1 MKKTSRRPAIAGHW
15 FILGAALLWGTC
27 GTAQAFS
34 PAGFDPKVV
43 GELRLIIGGT
53 ALMLMALKQRGL
65 GQWSDWKI
73 IPTLIAAC
81 FIASFQI
88 CFFSA
93 VAKTGVAVG
102 TVVAVGSAP
111 IVGGLLGRIFRA
123 EELNGRWYVATVLA
137 IGGCTLLSLSSG
149 DITVDLIGI
158 LLALGAGM
166 SYSGYSLM
174 IKGMLGR
181 VSSNAVMAV
190 IVCLA
195 ALLLSPL
202 LVNVDPKW
210 LWQPSSVL
218 VLLHLGLIT
227 MAVGYGLFAV
237 GLQTVNIATATT
249 LALAEPLTAA
259 LLGVVVLGE
268 QLTTQALLGI
278 VLIFSGLVVLV
289 AKRRQ
294 NVQHAITT

>member
-1 MKKTSRRPAIAGHW
+1 MKSAAVATTSTIGGHW

-43 GELRLIIGGT
+43 GELRLVIGGT
-53 ALMLMALKQRGL
+53 ALMLMAIKNKEL
-65 GQWSDWKI
+65 GQWSDWKVL
-73 IPTLIAAC
+73 PTLIAAF

-111 IVGGLLGRIFRA
+111 IIGGLLGRIFRG
-123 EELNGRWYVATVLA
+123 EYLSRRWYMATVLA
-137 IGGCTLLSLSSG
+137 ISGCTLLSLSSG
-149 DITVDLIGI
+149 EVTVDPIGI
-158 LLALGAGM
+158 LLALGAGI
-166 SYSGYSLM
+166 SYAGYSLM
-174 IKGMLGR
+174 IKGMLTRIAPNGI
-181 VSSNAVMAV
+181 MAV

-202 LVNVDPKW
+202 LFDIDQEW
-210 LWQPSSVL
+210 LWQPSSIL
-218 VLLHLGLIT
+218 VLLHLGIIT
-227 MAVGYGLFAV
+227 MAVGYAIFAM

-259 LLGVVVLGE
+259 VLGVVVLGE
-268 QLTTQALLGI
+268 YLTTQAMFGI
-278 VLIFSGLVVLV
+278 ALIFSGLVVLV
-289 AKRRQ
+289 IKQR
-294 NVQHAITT
+294 IPS

>member
-1 MKKTSRRPAIAGHW
+1 MEETANRPSIGGHW

-43 GELRLIIGGT
+43 GELRLVIGAT
-53 ALMLMALKQRGL
+53 VLMLMAIKNREL
-65 GQWSDWKI
+65 GQWSDWEVL
-73 IPTLIAAC
+73 PTLIAAC

-93 VAKTGVAVG
+93 VAQTGVAVG

-111 IVGGLLGRIFRA
+111 IIGGLLGRIFRG
-123 EELNGRWYVATVLA
+123 EYLSKRWYIATILA
-137 IGGCTLLSLSSG
+137 ISGCTLLSLSSG
-149 DITVDLIGI
+149 KITVDPIGV
-158 LLALGAGM
+158 LFALGAGI

-174 IKGMLGR
+174 IKGMLPRIAPNGI
-181 VSSNAVMAV
+181 MAV
-190 IVCLA
+190 IVSIA

-202 LVNVDPKW
+202 LFNVDQQW
-210 LWQPSSVL
+210 LWQPSTIL
-218 VLLHLGLIT
+218 VLLHLGVIT
-227 MAVGYGLFAV
+227 MAIGYAIFAM
-237 GLQTVNIATATT
+237 GLQTVNIGTATT

-268 QLTTQALLGI
+268 HLTNQALFGI
-278 VLIFSGLVVLV
+278 VLIFAGLVVLV
-289 AKRRQ
+289 AKRANQ
-294 NVQHAITT
+294 